1 MPIAKPI
8 VQFIIEEKLTIRDIY
23 EDAHKSQAS
32 DWNFLSKQLFG
43 SNAPDSSSW
52 KDINKIVDILNVIG
66 RTPAY
71 NHMLFHDKGG
81 LDFSHAEFAAETG
94 CIKMYD
100 TIGFCYIVK
109 PKRLYFEGFGND
121 FRWNYF
127 LLELAEL
134 TPILENNDSEYLVE
148 DSPAHYVSAR
158 YRSYIRSALLEI
170 LVLADFGILIL
181 IDSCCKLNEGTLS
194 MCNDLADLG
203 NNIVSVIALYTASI
217 PVIYNSYDYNNNI
230 ENYDEYFRYKRK
242 KYRTDATFSN
252 INGFILEI
260 GICILA
266 FIVALKGYNFFQKYR
281 RKRSALR
288 EFLNK
293 DNMKTVLVIMAA
305 GISSRF
311 GGGIKQLA
319 PVGLNGE
326 IIMDYSIHDA
336 IEAGFNKIVFIIR
349 KDIKDAFKEAIGD
362 RIEKI

>member
-1 MPIAKPI
+1 MPSL
-8 VQFIIEEKLTIRDIY
+8 QQR
-23 EDAHKSQAS
+23 QA
-32 DWNFLSKQLFG
+32 
-43 SNAPDSSSW
+43 
-52 KDINKIVDILNVIG
+52 
-66 RTPAY
+66 
-71 NHMLFHDKGG
+71 
-81 LDFSHAEFAAETG
+81 
-94 CIKMYD
+94 
-100 TIGFCYIVK
+100 
-109 PKRLYFEGFGND
+109 
-121 FRWNYF
+121 
-127 LLELAEL
+127 
-134 TPILENNDSEYLVE
+134 
-148 DSPAHYVSAR
+148 
-158 YRSYIRSALLEI
+158 
-170 LVLADFGILIL
+170 VLADFGILIL

>member
-1 MPIAKPI
+1 MKMHINHNGNCFYVYDRDVA
-8 VQFIIEEKLTIRDIY
+8 IEYR
-23 EDAHKSQAS
+23 
-32 DWNFLSKQLFG
+32 
-43 SNAPDSSSW
+43 
-52 KDINKIVDILNVIG
+52 NKFEE
-66 RTPAY
+66 R
-71 NHMLFHDKGG
+71 
-81 LDFSHAEFAAETG
+81 
-94 CIKMYD
+94 IK
-100 TIGFCYIVK
+100 
-109 PKRLYFEGFGND
+109 
-121 FRWNYF
+121 
-127 LLELAEL
+127 
-134 TPILENNDSEYLVE
+134 EYLKNNGMVE
-148 DSPAHYVSAR
+148 LNKYESCFSVEL
-158 YRSYIRSALLEI
+158 IKCGNC
-170 LVLADFGILIL
+170 LADFGILIL